1 MDKLMYGL
9 VVTVVGMGG
18 TLLSLCVIT
27 SAIHLLKRMFPYRES
42 DEPKEKEVA

>member
-18 TLLSLCVIT
+18 TLLSLCVIIL
-27 SAIHLLKRMFPYRES
+27 AVHLLKRVFPYRET